1 MNIFRKFS
9 DAQDT
14 IDAQIRR
21 LKREMKKNDHDK
33 YLEIRRLQARRRK
46 ILNAS
51 ADFYRNMNRYTK
63 KELNGMAQNDVNT
76 VVNYIKYW
84 SNV

>member
-21 LKREMKKNDHDK
+21 LKRDMKKNDHDK

>member
-1 MNIFRKFS
+1 
-9 DAQDT
+9 
-14 IDAQIRR
+14 
-21 LKREMKKNDHDK
+21 MKKNDHDK

>member
-21 LKREMKKNDHDK
+21 LKREMKKNDHEK